1 MRSVWNGL
9 CSQEGEARFG
19 REKGGTMA
27 DWTREP
33 FGVTAGGKEVEQ
45 WTAQAGSYTA
55 KILTYGG
62 ILRSFMVEDRDVVLG
77 CDTLA
82 DYEKQDKYFGALVG
96 RVANRIGGASFDLNG
111 VHYPLAANNGPNCL
125 HGGVHGFHEA
135 VWEAA
140 VREGKLVLS
149 HTSPDGE
156 EGFPGTLEVRVS
168 YDLTADGVLSLDY
181 WARSD
186 KDTLC
191 NLTNHSYFNLM
202 GHNFG
207 SLEGQRVQVYASA
220 ITENDANSTP
230 TGSLLAVEGTPFDLR
245 FPREFLQGLAMQHPQ
260 LTLGNGYDHNFVLRT
275 QPEAPLGLAARVMG
289 GGLCLECYTTQCG
302 LQLYTANYL
311 DGVPGK
317 DGAVYGPRSAFCLE
331 TQGWPDAI
339 HHQGFPSPI
348 LRAGE
353 EYRHTTTYRL
363 ATI

>member
-1 MRSVWNGL
+1 MSANRTTFATMPDGSLVEELTL
-9 CSQEGEARFG
+9 C
-19 REKGGTMA
+19 
-27 DWTREP
+27 
-33 FGVTAGGKEVEQ
+33 AGPLRC
-45 WTAQAGSYTA
+45 S
-55 KILTYGG
+55 ILTYGG
-62 ILRSFMVEDRDVVLG
+62 AVRSLVVPDRDGNPVDVVLG
-77 CDTLA
+77 FDSLE
-82 DYEKQDKYFGALVG
+82 DYQAQTCYIGALIG
-96 RVANRIGGASFDLNG
+96 RYGNRIGGAKFTLNG
-111 VHYPLAANNGPNCL
+111 VEYSLFVNNSPNHL
-125 HGGVHGFHEA
+125 HGGAVGFDKQNWTVESLTDNQ
-135 VWEAA
+135 V
-140 VREGKLVLS
+140 VLS
-149 HTSPDGE
+149 LVSPDGQE
-156 EGFPGTLEVRVS
+156 NYPGTLTVTVT
-168 YDLTADGVLSLDY
+168 YTLTREGLSIAYRATTD
-181 WARSD
+181 A
-186 KDTLC
+186 DTLC

-202 GHNFG
+202 GHSFG

-245 FPREFLQGLAMQHPQ
+245 FPRAFLQGLAMQHPQ
-260 LTLGNGYDHNFVLRT
+260 LTVGNGYDHNFVLRT
-275 QPEAPLGLAARVMG
+275 QPNAPLGLAARVMG